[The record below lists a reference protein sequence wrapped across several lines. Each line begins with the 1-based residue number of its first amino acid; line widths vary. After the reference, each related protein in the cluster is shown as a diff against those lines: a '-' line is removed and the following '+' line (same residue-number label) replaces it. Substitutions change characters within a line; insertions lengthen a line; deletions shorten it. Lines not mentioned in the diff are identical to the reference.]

1 MVLHQEELQLALF
14 KTPSG
19 ENLFLDRVS
28 IYCAFLFVF
37 VFIIIL
43 DLFTTPYTALLHFFA
58 DYPQNIYIACCQ
70 HR

>member
-1 MVLHQEELQLALF
+1 MVLQEELQLALF

-28 IYCAFLFVF
+28 LCYAFLFVF
-37 VFIIIL
+37 IYKTRPNYAIHIPFR
-43 DLFTTPYTALLHFFA
+43 FSP

-70 HR
+70 YR